1 MGKNLHIGNC
11 ARRLCKNCKFF
22 RRYYFV
28 CYKIGFTEEHMMF
41 QKYILKSLNLWE
53 GKKGIFKPMN
63 LQITKHFYH
72 SNEYQDHKKCVI
84 FEPESFHIYSYE
96 IRRKLTKK
104 QKEEIRNLCTESV
117 HEKVNMNDI
126 HVQNQLREMERTL
139 ASSFYY
145 KTSSMEIIEG
155 LLIISIDELID
166 LNNII
171 TCGSNVMLRQKQMYT
186 WVKKRENLNL

>member
-1 MGKNLHIGNC
+1 MG
-11 ARRLCKNCKFF
+11 
-22 RRYYFV
+22 
-28 CYKIGFTEEHMMF
+28 
-41 QKYILKSLNLWE
+41 
-53 GKKGIFKPMN
+53 GKKGIFKHMN